1 MNTCFRSV
9 FALDWNSNRNEEQ
22 KSCNWKKI
30 SSWREK
36 KWKHKVFSL
45 WSKIGSKP
53 AYHQEYQP
61 SSIQQRNFLHY
72 SLIWRVYYFPNQHYS
87 RLVKKRAYI
96 SVPII
101 PSKLLQSAIP
111 PLAGPSIFKGII
123 GTEIHVRFGQARDI
137 AWCDFIK
144 TCKFESCSPF

>member
-9 FALDWNSNRNEEQ
+9 FAIDWNSNRNEEQ

-30 SSWREK
+30 SSWRKK

-45 WSKIGSKP
+45 WSKTGSKP

-72 SLIWRVYYFPNQHYS
+72 SLIWRVYYFPNRHYS
-87 RLVKKRAYI
+87 RLVKKQAYI
-96 SVPII
+96 SVPIT
-101 PSKLLQSAIP
+101 L
-111 PLAGPSIFKGII
+111 GPRTALFL
-123 GTEIHVRFGQARDI
+123 GQQKKSTNWGSTVWNRP
-137 AWCDFIK
+137 K
-144 TCKFESCSPF
+144 KSTNLRENYLY